1 LLKSLRSPLFALL
14 LLMIV
19 LLLIGIPLLS
29 RGSPVPPVDD
39 GRLIEFRSEKLGFRV
54 SYPAAWQ
61 AFEDPRDVVGP
72 GPTELHAVAFVPS
85 PDSKAL
91 VLVYVQTLTTTQTLD
106 EYANRQMLD
115 LRANEAKA
123 QFSDLKPLKVG
134 DIDARSTSATVT
146 SENPIRAVR
155 LVCVLNGQRGYGLTY
170 TGPSDGRYPT
180 AFNAVVDSFAFLP

>member
-1 LLKSLRSPLFALL
+1 MKSLRSPLFALL

-61 AFEDPRDVVGP
+61 AFEDPRDVVGAS
-72 GPTELHAVAFVPS
+72 PTNLHAVVFVPS

-134 DIDARSTSATVT
+134 GVDARSTSATVT
-146 SENPIRAVR
+146 SENQTRDQRVV
-155 LVCVLNGQRGYGLTY
+155 LVISGQRAYGMTY
-170 TGPSDGRYPT
+170 TGPPDGRYPT

>member
-1 LLKSLRSPLFALL
+1 MKSPRSPLFALV
-14 LLMIV
+14 LLMIG
-19 LLLIGIPLLS
+19 LPLLS
-29 RGSPVPPVDD
+29 SCNPAPLVDD
-39 GRLIEFRSEKLGFRV
+39 GHPIEFRSEKLGFRV

-61 AFEDPRDVVGP
+61 ALEDPRDLVGSN
-72 GPTELHAVAFVPS
+72 PTNLHAVAFVPN
-85 PDSKAL
+85 PDSEAL

-134 DIDARSTSATVT
+134 GGDARSTSATVT
-146 SENPIRAVR
+146 SENPVRDVR
-155 LVCVLNGQRGYGLTY
+155 LVCALKGQRAYALIY
-170 TGPSDGRYPT
+170 TGPSDGQYPT